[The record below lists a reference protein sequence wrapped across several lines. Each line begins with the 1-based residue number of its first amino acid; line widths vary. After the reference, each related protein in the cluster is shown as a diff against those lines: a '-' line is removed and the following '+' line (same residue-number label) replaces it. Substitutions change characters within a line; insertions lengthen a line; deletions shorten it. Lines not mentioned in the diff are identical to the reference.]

1 MEKSEEYLYKGIW
14 VTTGGWGAIE
24 NAYNEETRKELSRNI
39 FFFPGIWSPQEL
51 ESRREELQQTEV
63 IFTTW
68 GMFSLTEEKI
78 GEFFPNLKAVFY
90 SAGSVQY
97 FAKPF
102 LKNGIRIFSAF
113 AANAVPVAEYTLA
126 QIILAGKGYYQAS
139 RLYKETG
146 NFQQASAYSHKLTG
160 NYGDTVGI
168 IGAGTIGRMVI
179 ERLKSLYLKVLVFDP
194 FLPQEKAAAMGVELC
209 SLPELFSRA
218 QVISNHLANNE
229 QTKGM
234 LNYALFSGMRPY
246 AVFINTGRGAQVV
259 EADLVRALE
268 EEPGRT
274 AVLDVTWPEPVEA
287 DHAFYKLPNVVLT
300 PHIAGSQ
307 EMEVTRMG
315 SYMAEAFKSFSSG
328 ISCPHEVTEAM
339 LKTMA

>member
-1 MEKSEEYLYKGIW
+1 MDDYRRL
-14 VTTGGWGAIE
+14 GAIE

-102 LKNGIRIFSAF
+102 LKKRNPHFQRFRCQCGSRGRIYPGADH
-113 AANAVPVAEYTLA
+113 PGWEGL
-126 QIILAGKGYYQAS
+126 LQAS

-209 SLPELFSRA
+209 SLPELFSR
-218 QVISNHLANNE
+218 
-229 QTKGM
+229 
-234 LNYALFSGMRPY
+234 R
-246 AVFINTGRGAQVV
+246 R
-259 EADLVRALE
+259 
-268 EEPGRT
+268 
-274 AVLDVTWPEPVEA
+274 
-287 DHAFYKLPNVVLT
+287 
-300 PHIAGSQ
+300 
-307 EMEVTRMG
+307 
-315 SYMAEAFKSFSSG
+315 
-328 ISCPHEVTEAM
+328 
-339 LKTMA
+339 

>member
-1 MEKSEEYLYKGIW
+1 MEKALKKGIW
-14 VTTGGWGAIE
+14 MTSQGIQAIK
-24 NAYNEETRKELSRNI
+24 NAYNEETQKELSRYI
-39 FFFPGIWSPQEL
+39 SFFPGIWDPSEM
-51 ESRREELQQTEV
+51 ENRREDLRQTEV

-68 GMFSLTEEKI
+68 GMFSLTEEEI
-78 GEFFPNLKAVFY
+78 RGYFPKLQAVFY
-90 SAGSVQY
+90 GAGSVQY
-97 FAKPF
+97 FARPF
-102 LKNGIRIFSAF
+102 LKNGIRIYSAF
-113 AANAVPVAEYTLA
+113 AANAVPVAEYTTA
-126 QIILAGKGYYQAS
+126 QIILAGKGFYQAS

-146 NFQQASAYSHKLTG
+146 DFKKASAYSHSLSG

-179 ERLKSLYLKVLVFDP
+179 ERLRSLHLKILVFDP
-194 FLPQEKAAAMGVELC
+194 FLPAEKAESMGVELC
-209 SLPELFSRA
+209 SLPALFSRS

-234 LNYALFSGMRPY
+234 LDYSLFSAMRPY

-259 EADLVRALE
+259 EEDLVRALE

-274 AVLDVTWPEPVEA
+274 AVLDVTWPEPVEKG
-287 DHAFYKLPNVVLT
+287 HAFYRLPNVILT

-307 EMEVTRMG
+307 EMEVARMG
-315 SYMAEAFKSFSSG
+315 SYMGEAFHSFLERD
-328 ISCPHEVTEAM
+328 SCPYEVTEAM

>member
-1 MEKSEEYLYKGIW
+1 MDSAVKKGVW
-14 VTTGGWGAIE
+14 MTTGGIKAIE
-24 NAYNEETRKELSRNI
+24 NAYNEETRKELSRSI
-39 FFFPGIWSPQEL
+39 SFFPGIWSPQEMVG
-51 ESRREELQQTEV
+51 RREELRQAEA

-68 GMFSLTEEKI
+68 GMFSLTEEEI
-78 GEFFPNLKAVFY
+78 GEFLPNLKAVFY
-90 SAGSVQY
+90 AAGSVQY
-97 FAKPF
+97 FARPF
-102 LKNGIRIFSAF
+102 LKKGIRIFSAF

-126 QIILAGKGYYQAS
+126 QIILAGKGFYQAS

-146 NFQQASAYSHKLTG
+146 DFQKASAYSHSLTG

-179 ERLKSLYLKVLVFDP
+179 ERLHGLYLKILVFDP
-194 FLPQEKAAAMGVELC
+194 FLPKEKAEAMGVELC
-209 SLPELFSRA
+209 SLPELFSRS

-229 QTKGM
+229 QTQGM
-234 LNYALFSGMRPY
+234 LDYSLFSKMRPY

-274 AVLDVTWPEPVEA
+274 AVLDVTWPEPVGA
-287 DHAFYKLPNVVLT
+287 GHAFYKLPNAVLT

-307 EMEVTRMG
+307 EMEVARMG
-315 SYMAEAFKSFSSG
+315 SYMAEAFESFCTG
-328 ISCPHEVTEAM
+328 RPCPHEVTEAM